1 MARLQKVKEVFMLFT
16 AGDGKQLKLH
26 VWEKN
31 ARKGFLK
38 KGQVHFFCLQLAR
51 QFDFQPKLR
60 SRVPDAL

>member
-1 MARLQKVKEVFMLFT
+1 MARLQKVKEVFMLLT

-38 KGQVHFFCLQLAR
+38 KGSGSLFWPSTCTTVRF
-51 QFDFQPKLR
+51 
-60 SRVPDAL
+60 ST